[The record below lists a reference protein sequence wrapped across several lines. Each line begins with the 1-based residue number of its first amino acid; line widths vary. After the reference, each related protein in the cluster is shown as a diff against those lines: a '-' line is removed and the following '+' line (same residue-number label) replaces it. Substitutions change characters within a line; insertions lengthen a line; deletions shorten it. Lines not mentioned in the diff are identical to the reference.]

1 MKNILYILSITV
13 FLALSSCKSTL
24 ITQHVTTEQL
34 TKLEPGMNKDQ
45 ALAVF
50 TGLYPYDILMG
61 TDEGCE
67 VHLYKYWKPSRKL
80 LRANLQ
86 LDAYLTSGRKMY
98 VKEADAFVFYKD
110 GKIALVSTEGNKGK
124 YINMLETHAADV
136 KACAGPVKGC
146 TDPTSLTFNPDATE
160 DDGSCQFCE
169 CGLIANPDYDPN
181 RAKSDCNQ
189 PCLPMDE
196 NGNPIRW
203 TPTGAS
209 GANHAGDDCNLCDMI
224 KAGEKVT
231 LNINVNSEEL
241 NGKSTGGRAER
252 MESKSGKSN
261 SRLLKKDKKSKKNSE
276 SNSDKSTPK
285 VGLIKPFSK

>member
-1 MKNILYILSITV
+1 MKNILYILSAIV
-13 FLALSSCKSTL
+13 FIALSSCKSTL

-61 TDEGCE
+61 ADEGCE

-86 LDAYLTSGRKMY
+86 LDAYLNSGRKMY
-98 VKEADAFVFYKD
+98 VKEADAYVYYKD

-124 YINMLETHAADV
+124 YLNMLETHANDV

-160 DDGSCQFCE
+160 DDGSCQYCE
-169 CGLIANPDYDPN
+169 CGLIANPDYDPK

-189 PCLPMDE
+189 PCLPIDE
-196 NGNPIRW
+196 NGDPIRW
-203 TPTGAS
+203 TSNGNS
-209 GANHAGDDCNLCDMI
+209 NKEDDCNLCDMI

-231 LNINVNSEEL
+231 LNINMNSSEVV
-241 NGKSTGGRAER
+241 GKSSTSRGER
-252 MESKSGKSN
+252 SESKPGKSN
-261 SRLLKKDKKSKKNSE
+261 SRIMKKEKKGKKESENNSE
-276 SNSDKSTPK
+276 KSSSK
-285 VGLIKPFSK
+285 VGFIKPFSK